1 MKLTNKHIN
10 EKFTEHGDP
19 IKDMGIG
26 VITIKFPITLTTSFK
41 DPGKYIYMVGG
52 LHDFR
57 FMNYRFIGNLND
69 FLKRHNIKM
78 EIPDP
83 NAKDA
88 LENTFMTYTGTKK
101 DIIDFLKVHYHYN
114 DHEIENKLNESKN
127 IYTKNNRSMRAKKV
141 EEAYGAGFSMSSGGR
156 FSGGLGGTTRGGFGG
171 ASNLGGSNMMYTY
184 EIKPLNH
191 TLEQLPTVADNQPEI
206 QIGSM
211 VTGEVVKSNATPDK
225 KKIKGYVRKIVVTDN
240 GAIKYYVVQDE
251 ATQTFVKVDP
261 LTITLIIPEPVQYY
275 VDATDTLPSRR
286 KEKLKAAMKEGKIV
300 RESL

>member
-1 MKLTNKHIN
+1 MKKIVR
-10 EKFTEHGDP
+10 E
-19 IKDMGIG
+19 
-26 VITIKFPITLTTSFK
+26 
-41 DPGKYIYMVGG
+41 
-52 LHDFR
+52 
-57 FMNYRFIGNLND
+57 
-69 FLKRHNIKM
+69 NI
-78 EIPDP
+78 
-83 NAKDA
+83 
-88 LENTFMTYTGTKK
+88 
-101 DIIDFLKVHYHYN
+101 
-114 DHEIENKLNESKN
+114 IEN
-127 IYTKNNRSMRAKKV
+127 
-141 EEAYGAGFSMSSGGR
+141 YGAGFSMSSGGH

-171 ASNLGGSNMMYTY
+171 ASNIGGIGNQMYTY
-184 EIKPLNH
+184 EIKALNH

-286 KEKLKAAMKEGKIV
+286 KAKLKAAMKEGKIV
-300 RESL
+300 RESISI